1 MAADAG
7 LKKKI
12 GPLSIGAWAGVGV
25 ATIGVFYVIRRRSAA
40 KAGSAAATG
49 LTGGGTIPAAGA
61 ITSTIGSGSGSAYA
75 STADYLAAIVPII
88 SQAAKQQNPGARTSL
103 DSAWAYTQATRWL
116 MNGQCVGARGYK
128 AIGAAIATTGLPPGA
143 NAPLT
148 ICTNSSGAPV
158 SEKTAIGNGR

>member
-1 MAADAG
+1 MATDAG
-7 LKKKI
+7 LKRKV
-12 GPLSIGAWAGVGV
+12 GPLSVGAWGGVAA
-25 ATIGVFYVIRRRSAA
+25 ATIGVLYVIRRRAA
-40 KAGSAAATG
+40 SKAGSAAATG

-61 ITSTIGSGSGSAYA
+61 ITSTIGNGSGSAYA

-88 SQAAKQQNPGARTSL
+88 TQAAKQQNPGARNSL
-103 DSAWAYTQATRWL
+103 NEAWSYTQATRWL

-158 SEKTAIGNGR
+158 SEKTAIGQGR